1 MNAAW
6 ARFLKSAYRREPIT
20 SFVVTVGAVDAA
32 IGGLGERWSLFSI
45 GLGTVGLAIALRWLM
60 MQQRSTAEVTAKV
73 PDLYLAPS
81 SSRPQLPNLNV
92 STKRQPPR

>member
-32 IGGLGERWSLFSI
+32 IGGLGERWSLFTI
-45 GLGTVGLAIALRWLM
+45 GMGTVGLAIALRWWM
-60 MQQRSTAEVTAKV
+60 IHRSTAEVPSEA
-73 PDLYLAPS
+73 PEYYLPPS
-81 SSRPQLPNLNV
+81 PSRPQLPNLSVPNR
-92 STKRQPPR
+92 KHPPR